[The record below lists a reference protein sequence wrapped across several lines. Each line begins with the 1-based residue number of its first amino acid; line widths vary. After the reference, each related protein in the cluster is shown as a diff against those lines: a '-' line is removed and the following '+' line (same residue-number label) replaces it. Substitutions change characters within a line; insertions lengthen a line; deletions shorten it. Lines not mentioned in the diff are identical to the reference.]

1 MTVQEMKK
9 TAIKAG
15 IFALI
20 SMSLV
25 IHRSVTKHIM
35 IADASGV
42 AVDRTSDEGSYSLLV
57 NSDVPK
63 GKEGTLII
71 PLPGSVT
78 LDNIILEDRY
88 VDHGLSIY
96 IDSHES
102 GFYMDNPIVT
112 DLDLIESARC
122 INQNDT
128 GSVCLDFAFD
138 GIYANESALTDN
150 STIEISFSDP
160 TEKYDKIV
168 VVDAAGGSSDGSLDT
183 ASDGNDPALELSL
196 LLKEISDGD
205 SQSRVK
211 LYFTR
216 LSGEAV
222 DYEVKKKFLS
232 DSKADLYVELS
243 EKDVQAGATDGVSA
257 FYNDDFFLQRLS
269 NARFAD
275 IMLKSC
281 GGRGVGSA
289 VGVFADTED
298 EMLLSCKIP
307 AAKLEFGP
315 GDDTSVI
322 ADRNSLRKAAERI
335 YSGIML
341 SLEEME

>member
-42 AVDRTSDEGSYSLLV
+42 AVDRTSDEGSYTLLV
-57 NSDVPK
+57 DSNIPK

-71 PLPGSVT
+71 PLPGNVT
-78 LDNIILEDRY
+78 SDNIILEDRY
-88 VDHGLSIY
+88 MDHGLSIY
-96 IDSHES
+96 IDSHEA

-112 DLDLIESARC
+112 DLDLIDGARC

-128 GSVCLDFAFD
+128 GSVRLDFDFD
-138 GIYANESALTDN
+138 GIYANESALTDSN
-150 STIEISFSDP
+150 TIEIRFYDP
-160 TEKYDKIV
+160 ADKYDKIV
-168 VVDAAGGSSDGSLDT
+168 VVDAAGGSDAG
-183 ASDGNDPALELSL
+183 ASADNNLPLEISL

-205 SQSRVK
+205 SESTVK

-216 LSGEAV
+216 LSASDV
-222 DYEVKKKFLS
+222 DSETKKEFLS

-243 EKDVQAGATDGVSA
+243 ESDVKARSADGVSA
-257 FYNDDFFLQRLS
+257 FYNDDFFLRRLS

-281 GGRGVGSA
+281 AGRGMGSA

-298 EMLLSCKIP
+298 EMLLASKIP
-307 AAKLEFGP
+307 AARLEFGAAAE
-315 GDDTSVI
+315 T
-322 ADRNSLRKAAERI
+322 DRNSLRKTAEGI
-335 YSGIML
+335 YSGIMQ
-341 SLEEME
+341 SLEEMQ